1 MNEQSVQQMSD
12 EEFAAFMQKAQ
23 EFYNN
28 ASSAQSNN
36 AQSATCSTQSASTQA
51 QTSATQPTSA
61 ASRSTSSYG
70 SAEPEED
77 RYSSYS
83 FGNEMTDEEYIAYLN
98 RSARASRKEESK
110 STASP
115 TNLEKQTENKPAKKS
130 ERKSFMPEDEE
141 GGMTDEEYQAYLAEH
156 GDDDDDEEG
165 PVVYGAGK
173 D

>member
-1 MNEQSVQQMSD
+1 MSD

-23 EFYNN
+23 AFYNN

-36 AQSATCSTQSASTQA
+36 TQSAATSAQSTTSTTQSASTQA
-51 QTSATQPTSA
+51 QTSATQPISA
-61 ASRSTSSYG
+61 DSRSTSSYD

-156 GDDDDDEEG
+156 GDDDEDEEG